1 MTMVSKLDAK
11 FWQTVADRFG
21 SDPTHGSHPDP
32 FAMSPEEEAAWEA
45 TVAKREAE
53 QKAKEDAEAARQR
66 WWDRTEK
73 IMLWLLWLQI
83 FIGILHMVAISLR

>member
-1 MTMVSKLDAK
+1 MSAVSKLDAK
-11 FWQTVADRFG
+11 FWQTAADRRA
-21 SDPTHGSHPDP
+21 DPTDGPHPDP
-32 FAMSPEEEAAWEA
+32 FAMSPEEEATWKA

-53 QKAKEDAEAARQR
+53 QKAKEDAEAAERR
-66 WWDRTEK
+66 WWERTEK

>member
-1 MTMVSKLDAK
+1 MSTVSKLDAK
-11 FWQTVADRFG
+11 FWQTAADRFG
-21 SDPTHGSHPDP
+21 SDPTNGPHPDP

-66 WWDRTEK
+66 WWDRSEK
-73 IMLWLLWLQI
+73 IMLGLLCLQI
-83 FIGILHMVAISLR
+83 FFATVHLVAISLR